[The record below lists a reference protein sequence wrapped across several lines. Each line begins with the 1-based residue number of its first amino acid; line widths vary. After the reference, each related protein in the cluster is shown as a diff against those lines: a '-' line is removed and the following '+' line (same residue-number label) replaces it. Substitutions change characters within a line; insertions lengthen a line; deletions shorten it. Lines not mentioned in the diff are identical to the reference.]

1 MSNFYPRST
10 LCLPLWPS
18 ALLASSALSG
28 SGTGLF
34 LILSRVGVFVGA
46 PARLAPRRYTFKIR
60 ARLHSLNSYSRGLH
74 PYNYNS
80 TVVLIVCTD
89 HS

>member
-1 MSNFYPRST
+1 M
-10 LCLPLWPS
+10 PS
-18 ALLASSALSG
+18 ALAFSPSG
-28 SGTGLF
+28 KFCSLWKWNW
-34 LILSRVGVFVGA
+34 IIPDPVGVFVGA